1 MMFLI
6 PSQSTGA
13 TYPSHTFLFIY
24 SIRLTLVACI
34 LFVISFSITSA
45 QTVHIPDPGLRA
57 ALELALG
64 KQTDE
69 DITQEEMAS
78 LGSLD
83 ALETGIRNIRGL
95 DFAVNLTELHLGRN
109 WILDLSPLED
119 LKNLSVLDLHLNGEL
134 LVLNPLKSLINLTWL
149 SLSENRITDV
159 TPLKDLTNLRYLA
172 LDENEISNVSPLKNL
187 TNLTEL
193 HLNDNKNLS
202 ILGPLQNMVNLT
214 FLELHGN
221 IISDISALNGLLNLR
236 DLRLQENRIPD
247 VSALEHLTKLTYLNL
262 DDNYRISDLTPLESL
277 TNLRHLSLDENQ
289 IRNLS
294 PLRNLTNLRYLALDD
309 NRITDITPLK
319 NLTNLREL
327 DLNDNKNISD
337 VTPLQNMVNLTF
349 LELHGN
355 NISDVSSLNGLV
367 NLRDLRL
374 QENQISNVFALR
386 NMVLLSYLDLYDNA
400 ILDMSPLKNLTN
412 LKYLDLRDNNIS
424 DFSPLEGLLG
434 NLVVYY
440 TDKHSKSP
448 DVNRDGTVD
457 ITDLILIASNFTYP
471 DLEELAE
478 SNIYPD
484 VNNDGVV
491 NLIDLLLVAA
501 EIGSNAAAPAL
512 SKNAVLVSN
521 LTSENLVEWIQSAKN
536 LDIEIPNIHK
546 GISILQ
552 QLLAIRSSVETSH
565 IRTAVLRNY
574 PNPFNP
580 ETWIPYQLAKPAE
593 VVISIY
599 SVDGK
604 RIRTLKLGYIPAGI
618 YHDKHHAAYWDGRNE
633 FGESIA
639 SGVYFYTFMAD
650 DFTSTGRMFIRK

>member
-1 MMFLI
+1 MFRRFTLNLAGVLKRI
-6 PSQSTGA
+6 AVLGMLF
-13 TYPSHTFLFIY
+13 YLSHQIAL
-24 SIRLTLVACI
+24 
-34 LFVISFSITSA
+34 A

-57 ALELALG
+57 TLELALG
-64 KQTDE
+64 KQVGE
-69 DITQEEMAS
+69 DITQVEMAS
-78 LGSLD
+78 LESLD

-95 DFAVNLTELHLGRN
+95 EFAVNLTELHLGRN
-109 WILDLSPLED
+109 RILDLSPLEG
-119 LKNLSVLDLHLNGEL
+119 LKNLSVLDLHLNGGV
-134 LVLNPLKSLINLTWL
+134 LVLNPLKRLINLTWL

-159 TPLKDLTNLRYLA
+159 TSLKDLSNLRYLA
-172 LDENEISNVSPLKNL
+172 LDENEISNVSPLRKL
-187 TNLTEL
+187 TNLAEL

-202 ILGPLQNMVNLT
+202 DLAPLQNMVNLT

-221 IISDISALNGLLNLR
+221 IISDISALKGLLNLR
-236 DLRLQENRIPD
+236 DLRLQENRISD

-289 IRNLS
+289 IRNIS

-309 NRITDITPLK
+309 NRITDISPLK
-319 NLTNLREL
+319 KLTNLREL

-355 NISDVSSLNGLV
+355 NISDVSSLNDLV

-386 NMVLLSYLDLYDNA
+386 NMVRLSYLDLHDNA

-412 LKYLDLRDNNIS
+412 LKYLDLRENNIS
-424 DFSPLEGLLG
+424 DYSPLEGLLD
-434 NLVVYY
+434 NLVEYY

-448 DVNRDGTVD
+448 DVNRDGIVD

-471 DLEELAE
+471 DLEGLAE

-484 VNNDGVV
+484 VNNDGIV

-501 EIGSNAAAPAL
+501 EMGSNTAAPAL
-512 SKNAVLVSN
+512 SKNAVLSSN
-521 LTSENLVEWIQSAKN
+521 LTSENLVEWIQSAKQ

-546 GISILQ
+546 GISILR
-552 QLLAIRSSVETSH
+552 QLLAIRNSVETSH
-565 IRTAVLRNY
+565 IKTAVLRNY

-580 ETWIPYQLAKPAE
+580 ETWIPYQLAKPAK
-593 VVISIY
+593 VDISIF
-599 SVDGK
+599 SIDGK
-604 RIRTLKLGYIPAGI
+604 RIRTLKLGYIPAGK
-618 YHDKHHAAYWDGRNE
+618 YHDKHQSAYWDGRNE
-633 FGESIA
+633 FGESVA
-639 SGVYFYTFMAD
+639 SGVYFYMFTAD